1 MLPDPPL
8 CSSRGVPAGRLTPD
22 GFLTARRL
30 ASEKVAACEREV
42 EAWPRSCPAAGVARG
57 QRPDGGPA
65 AAAAAAAGREL
76 VAFVLKGKDRN
87 NDPLFTFA

>member
-8 CSSRGVPAGRLTPD
+8 CSSRGVPAGRQTPD

-57 QRPDGGPA
+57 QRPDGVP
-65 AAAAAAAGREL
+65 AAAAAAGREL